1 MNDPNGL
8 IHWKGQVHLFYQYN
22 PRAAY
27 HEKIH
32 WGHAAS
38 RDLVHWEDLPV
49 ALSPDPGEPD
59 ELGCW
64 SGCAVDDNGVPT
76 LVYTAVH
83 PQTVCLATS
92 TDDLLTWQKAA
103 DNPVID
109 GPPAEF
115 QDQTGG
121 NFRDPF
127 VWRDQGRW
135 LMAIGSKIEGK
146 GGLVLLYESPD
157 LHAWKYL
164 HPLVEGDVNQY
175 EPFWT
180 GTMWECPNLVDFG
193 EKQVLIIS
201 SQATMAE
208 LLYVFYYSGELR
220 GEKFHV
226 ERQEILVPSTY
237 FYAPQVMVLDDGR
250 AIMWGWV
257 REGRSS
263 QAAIK
268 AGWNG
273 TMSLPLELSLSAAGL
288 LKLAPARELEQL
300 RGKQLFNG
308 QIQSASDQILP
319 GVSGEALEISA
330 QLEAGPGAAFGLIVR
345 HSPDGREV
353 TRIVVQDQQVFI
365 DREHSSLDPDVKR
378 NVYTTPV
385 EYGETISLR
394 VYLDHSIL
402 EVFVNDQSY
411 LVSRIYPTLASSLG
425 VGIFGNINAARLEIW
440 ELGSIWA

>member
-1 MNDPNGL
+1 
-8 IHWKGQVHLFYQYN
+8 
-22 PRAAY
+22 
-27 HEKIH
+27 
-32 WGHAAS
+32 
-38 RDLVHWEDLPV
+38 
-49 ALSPDPGEPD
+49 
-59 ELGCW
+59 
-64 SGCAVDDNGVPT
+64 
-76 LVYTAVH
+76 
-83 PQTVCLATS
+83 
-92 TDDLLTWQKAA
+92 
-103 DNPVID
+103 
-109 GPPAEF
+109 
-115 QDQTGG
+115 
-121 NFRDPF
+121 
-127 VWRDQGRW
+127 
-135 LMAIGSKIEGK
+135 
-146 GGLVLLYESPD
+146 
-157 LHAWKYL
+157 
-164 HPLVEGDVNQY
+164 
-175 EPFWT
+175 
-180 GTMWECPNLVDFG
+180 
-193 EKQVLIIS
+193 
-201 SQATMAE
+201 
-208 LLYVFYYSGELR
+208 
-220 GEKFHV
+220 
-226 ERQEILVPSTY
+226 
-237 FYAPQVMVLDDGR
+237 MVLDDGR

-330 QLEAGPGAAFGLIVR
+330 QLEAGPGEAFGLIVR